1 MGSEDNNLKSVRNST
16 FQQRKWCGIIHE
28 YGDFISVEGEKI
40 NIEPVTLLEG
50 NTPLI
55 ESVCLVKELKDMG
68 FSGKIYF
75 KYEGLNPTSSFK
87 DRGMTVAIT
96 RAKQI
101 GARATI
107 CASTG
112 NTSASAA
119 AYSARA
125 NLPVFVVV
133 PEKNVAT
140 GKIVQ
145 AVAYG
150 ARIIRIKGNF
160 DDALKLVRKIS
171 DDFGL
176 FIVNSINPWRIE
188 GQKTAAFE
196 VCDALGFAPDYH
208 FLPVGNA
215 GNIYAYWLGYK
226 QYKAIGR
233 INETPKMFG
242 FQAEGAA
249 PIVRGY
255 PIENPE
261 TIASAIRIGN
271 PANWE
276 KAELAVKE
284 SDGLIDMVS
293 DEEIISVYRFM
304 GEKEGI
310 FCEPAPC
317 AGIAGLIKMVK
328 NKRIKMKDIVVV
340 CTLTGHGLKDPEAAL
355 NFIKTKQFFVEP
367 KFNEIKKIIEEE
379 IKKSKEKDLEMELQR
394 S

>member
-1 MGSEDNNLKSVRNST
+1 
-16 FQQRKWCGIIHE
+16 
-28 YGDFISVEGEKI
+28 
-40 NIEPVTLLEG
+40 
-50 NTPLI
+50 
-55 ESVCLVKELKDMG
+55 
-68 FSGKIYF
+68 
-75 KYEGLNPTSSFK
+75 
-87 DRGMTVAIT
+87 
-96 RAKQI
+96 
-101 GARATI
+101 
-107 CASTG
+107 
-112 NTSASAA
+112 
-119 AYSARA
+119 
-125 NLPVFVVV
+125 
-133 PEKNVAT
+133 
-140 GKIVQ
+140 
-145 AVAYG
+145 
-150 ARIIRIKGNF
+150 
-160 DDALKLVRKIS
+160 
-171 DDFGL
+171 
-176 FIVNSINPWRIE
+176 
-188 GQKTAAFE
+188 
-196 VCDALGFAPDYH
+196 
-208 FLPVGNA
+208 
-215 GNIYAYWLGYK
+215 
-226 QYKAIGR
+226 
-233 INETPKMFG
+233 MFG

>member
-1 MGSEDNNLKSVRNST
+1 MSSEDNNLKSWENSNY
-16 FQQRKWCGIIHE
+16 RRWRGIIHE
-28 YGDFISVEGEKI
+28 YRNLISVEGEKI

-55 ESVCLVKELKDMG
+55 ESVHLVKELREMG

-75 KYEGLNPTSSFK
+75 KHEGLNPTSSFK

-96 RAKQI
+96 RAKEV

-125 NLPVFVVV
+125 NLPAFVVV

-160 DDALKLVRKIS
+160 DDALSLVRKIS

-196 VCDALGFAPDYH
+196 ICDVLGFAPDYH

-226 QYKAIGR
+226 QYKELGKIDQIPR
-233 INETPKMFG
+233 MFG

-249 PIVRGY
+249 PIVRGH

-271 PANWE
+271 PANWQ

-328 NKRIKMKDIVVV
+328 NKKIKMKDQVIV
-340 CTLTGHGLKDPEAAL
+340 CTITGHGLKDPEAAL
-355 NFIKTKQFFVEP
+355 NFMKTKQFFVEP
-367 KFNEIKKIIEEE
+367 KFSEIKKIIEEE
-379 IKKSKEKDLEMELQR
+379 IKKTSSSYL
-394 S
+394 

>member
-145 AVAYG
+145 AVAHG

-176 FIVNSINPWRIE
+176 FIVI
-188 GQKTAAFE
+188 Q
-196 VCDALGFAPDYH
+196 
-208 FLPVGNA
+208 
-215 GNIYAYWLGYK
+215 
-226 QYKAIGR
+226 
-233 INETPKMFG
+233 
-242 FQAEGAA
+242 
-249 PIVRGY
+249 
-255 PIENPE
+255 
-261 TIASAIRIGN
+261 
-271 PANWE
+271 
-276 KAELAVKE
+276 
-284 SDGLIDMVS
+284 
-293 DEEIISVYRFM
+293 
-304 GEKEGI
+304 
-310 FCEPAPC
+310 
-317 AGIAGLIKMVK
+317 
-328 NKRIKMKDIVVV
+328 
-340 CTLTGHGLKDPEAAL
+340 
-355 NFIKTKQFFVEP
+355 
-367 KFNEIKKIIEEE
+367 
-379 IKKSKEKDLEMELQR
+379 
-394 S
+394 